1 MQPGYGQQGYGAPQG
16 GHQQQPGYPPP
27 QQAAHRPPPV
37 RLNAVLYIIMVV
49 ICVAMGGILMFFAQ
63 QPATKEALPAVPLPF
78 LVLFIFELIF
88 IFKMYKALNDGVT
101 SPKPGLA
108 VGLMFIPLFGGIWF
122 LICWGKFPGQY
133 NQFIQRHGIRAQPLG
148 SGVYVA
154 GIILA
159 ILIPIVGLPLLMGKT
174 AGAVNALSR

>member
-1 MQPGYGQQGYGAPQG
+1 MQPGYGQPQGYGAPQG

-27 QQAAHRPPPV
+27 QAAQRPPPV
-37 RLNAVLYIIMVV
+37 KLTGALYIVMVV

-78 LVLFIFELIF
+78 LVLAIFNLVF
-88 IFKMYKALNDGVT
+88 VYKMYKALNDGVT

-108 VGLMFIPLFGGIWF
+108 VGLMFIPFFSLIWF
-122 LICWGKFPGQY
+122 CIIWGKFPGQY
-133 NQFIQRHGIRAQPLG
+133 NQFIQRHGIRAQPIG

-154 GIILA
+154 GIILT
-159 ILIPIVGLPLLMGKT
+159 ILLPIVGLPLLMGTT
-174 AGAVNALSR
+174 AGAVNRLSA